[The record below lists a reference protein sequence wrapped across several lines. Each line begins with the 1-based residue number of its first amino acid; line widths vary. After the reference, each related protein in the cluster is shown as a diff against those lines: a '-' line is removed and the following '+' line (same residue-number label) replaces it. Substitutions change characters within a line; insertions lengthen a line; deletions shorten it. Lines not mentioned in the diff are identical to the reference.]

1 MAKKSVSGNVFGGS
15 PKNRMSNVLAGDRTG
30 GRMKFNQTSGMYANS
45 PYANA
50 PTSLGAYA
58 KPGRSKTKDQ
68 ARVGASAANKPTSVV
83 GGLGFTAYGNSKLRA
98 PEFRSPKNATTA
110 TRNYQ
115 YGNVMGPAPAAAPA
129 PIKAQV
135 KPGDV
140 VNRAVG
146 AVKSKAADVV
156 RTVTNMKNSPTPKR
170 GTNLGV
176 TTGKVTGTSA
186 TRGGTGGRTTGGG
199 RAAGGGYTN
208 AGPAG
213 PGASGRGTGGKR

>member
-1 MAKKSVSGNVFGGS
+1 MKGGRGVFGVHTDRYGGVLPS
-15 PKNRMSNVLAGDRTG
+15 NAKPKATGMKG
-30 GRMKFNQTSGMYANS
+30 GRGVFGVHTDRYGGVLTQ
-45 PYANA
+45 
-50 PTSLGAYA
+50 
-58 KPGRSKTKDQ
+58 
-68 ARVGASAANKPTSVV
+68 NKPTSVV
-83 GGLGFTAYGNSKLRA
+83 GGLGIQAYGNSKLRA

-129 PIKAQV
+129 PIKAKV

-146 AVKSKAADVV
+146 AVKNKVNDVI
-156 RTVTNMKNSPTPKR
+156 RSTVNMKNSPTPKR

-176 TTGKVTGTSA
+176 SSGKTTGTSVS
-186 TRGGTGGRTTGGG
+186 RGGTGGRTTGGG
-199 RAAGGGYTN
+199 RSTGGGYSN

-213 PGASGRGTGGKR
+213 MGASGRGTGGKR

>member
-1 MAKKSVSGNVFGGS
+1 MAAYGKV
-15 PKNRMSNVLAGDRTG
+15 PKDPSRV
-30 GRMKFNQTSGMYANS
+30 
-45 PYANA
+45 
-50 PTSLGAYA
+50 
-58 KPGRSKTKDQ
+58 KDQ
-68 ARVGASAANKPTSVV
+68 SRIGASATNKPTSVV

-129 PIKAQV
+129 PIKTQV
-135 KPGDV
+135 KLGDAV
-140 VNRAVG
+140 KKAVG

-156 RTVTNMKNSPTPKR
+156 RTVTNMKNSPTPQR

-176 TTGKVTGTSA
+176 TTGKTTGKSA

-199 RAAGGGYTN
+199 RSTGGGYSN
-208 AGPAG
+208 AGPTG

>member
-1 MAKKSVSGNVFGGS
+1 MGYQGAQTKTSIPATVSQMRAGPTVTRSLKGDIKPPPAMGAKRIGAVA
-15 PKNRMSNVLAGDRTG
+15 NRYSMSIGPSNQATVPG
-30 GRMKFNQTSGMYANS
+30 GRGIMALNNVRLRPT
-45 PYANA
+45 ANA
-50 PTSLGAYA
+50 LKATVN
-58 KPGRSKTKDQ
+58 K
-68 ARVGASAANKPTSVV
+68 ARITPAS
-83 GGLGFTAYGNSKLRA
+83 
-98 PEFRSPKNATTA
+98 
-110 TRNYQ
+110 
-115 YGNVMGPAPAAAPA
+115 APA

-140 VNRAVG
+140 VKKTVG

-176 TTGKVTGTSA
+176 KSGTQTGKTIS
-186 TRGGTGGRTTGGG
+186 RGGTGGRTTGGG